1 MLVGYRFFVR
11 CRYVKTDMLLAG
23 DADHLRID
31 SKESGL
37 EIEVDMHDASAVR
50 LPIGSPFSNW
60 EQARKFLG

>member
-11 CRYVKTDMLLAG
+11 YHYVKTDMRLAG

-37 EIEVDMHDASAVR
+37 EIVVDMHDTSAVG
-50 LPIGSPFSNW
+50 LPRGSPFSNW